1 VTLPERIAKVREDVA
16 ECLAIVDE
24 LFPADEASRKPDRP
38 TTCAECGW
46 PFARVVLSC
55 TNFAEHGK
63 DTR

>member
-1 VTLPERIAKVREDVA
+1 VREDVA